1 MATLKSRRKQQAEI
15 ENLVKD
21 PAPKEEKKST
31 KRKPKKTPEAGTAI
45 TPAETPVEET
55 VPVEGTPAESP
66 YLNEAEQTALAE
78 QHEKDSEDSKKV
90 SIDKMEEA
98 VRVASENFNLF
109 DKGFSV
115 NGFADKGTKVQLSIS
130 NGDFDLVVT
139 IKDAEKFGIL

>member
-21 PAPKEEKKST
+21 STPKDEKKST
-31 KRKPKKTPEAGTAI
+31 KRKPKKTPEAETAV
-45 TPAETPVEET
+45 TPIETPVEENVLDRDIST
-55 VPVEGTPAESP
+55 SP
-66 YLNEAEQTALAE
+66 YMNEAEQKALAE
-78 QHEKDSEDSKKV
+78 QHEKDNEDSKKV

-115 NGFADKGTKVQLSIS
+115 NGFADKGSKVQLSIS

>member
-21 PAPKEEKKST
+21 STPKDEKKST
-31 KRKPKKTPEAGTAI
+31 KRKPKKTPEAETAI
-45 TPAETPVEET
+45 TPVETPVEES
-55 VPVEGTPAESP
+55 VPVEDTPVSP
-66 YLNEAEQTALAE
+66 YMNEAEQNALAE
-78 QHEKDSEDSKKV
+78 QREKDTEDSKKV

-98 VRVASENFNLF
+98 VRVASENFNLL

-115 NGFADKGTKVQLSIS
+115 NGFADKGSKVQLSVS
-130 NGDFDLVVT
+130 NGDFDLVIT

>member
-21 PAPKEEKKST
+21 STPKDEKKST
-31 KRKPKKTPEAGTAI
+31 KRKPKKTPEAGTAV
-45 TPAETPVEET
+45 TPVETPVEEN
-55 VPVEGTPAESP
+55 VPVEDIPTSP
-66 YLNEAEQTALAE
+66 YMNEAEQKALAE
-78 QHEKDSEDSKKV
+78 QHEKDTEDSKKV

-98 VRVASENFNLF
+98 VRVASENFNLL

-115 NGFADKGTKVQLSIS
+115 NGFADKGSKVQLSVS
-130 NGDFDLVVT
+130 NGDFDLVIT

>member
-31 KRKPKKTPEAGTAI
+31 KRKPKKTPEAETAI
-45 TPAETPVEET
+45 TPVETPVEES
-55 VPVEGTPAESP
+55 VPVEDTPVSP
-66 YLNEAEQTALAE
+66 YMNEAEQKVLAE
-78 QHEKDSEDSKKV
+78 QQEKDTEESKKV